1 MYVHKA
7 YLLYKK
13 MMIVLLICFYKGG
26 IVMKQ
31 VNTRELPKYTQY
43 ELSNLVNE
51 QVKNS
56 GKSITDLSSS
66 LELSNTILNEVIE
79 GEVIFKMPH
88 YNAVSVI
95 LDESVEELLSKLE
108 YEQTCYFRAN
118 ENNSEIEEFVSKMD
132 YLFTEWVYQSKL
144 SGEIN

>member
-1 MYVHKA
+1 MA
-7 YLLYKK
+7 
-13 MMIVLLICFYKGG
+13 
-26 IVMKQ
+26 Q

-56 GKSITDLSSS
+56 NKSITDLSSS
-66 LELSNTILNEVIE
+66 LEVSNTILNEVIE
-79 GEVIFKMPH
+79 GEVIFKMSH
-88 YNAVSVI
+88 YNVVSVI
-95 LDESVEELLSKLE
+95 LGESVEELLSNLE

-118 ENNSEIEEFVSKMD
+118 ENNSEIEEFVSKMG